1 MRWYEYKMETDDL
14 CAPEDLK
21 AKLLAMTDQLTEEE
35 KNQPMMK
42 TPAPARP
49 APVQRKKPVRFPV
62 KRVGTLAACL
72 AVCAVGYGAF
82 ATGMIGLGA
91 KSSSPAVY
99 YSADSTAAAMAAGG
113 VDRAA
118 VDSPMAAD
126 YSLNSLSLESSADNG
141 TAVFSED
148 DAAAAAHS
156 TNHAKII
163 YTANLSLESKD
174 YDAAR
179 AALDAAAAQA
189 GGYMESSSEYSGT
202 EDSRSVSLTFRVPQ
216 KNYASFLAAVAE
228 AGNVTYKNQ
237 QADDVTAQYMDV
249 EARLENLKAQ
259 RTRLQQLQ
267 QQAETLSDLL
277 EIESSLTEV
286 QSQIESWQSQ
296 MDWYSDQ
303 VEQCT
308 VYVSLSEVKTYSP
321 PSESFVSRMA
331 DAFASGWQN
340 FAQGV
345 QQLAVFLA
353 GAWPVVVIAAAVA
366 VGGRTGVKSLVA
378 LAVTL
383 VCLFSVLLPSLMKG
397 ANTLLMTFIVCAY
410 VAVVSLTIVGG
421 VRKKTV
427 CAMLG
432 AVAGTA
438 LALLFGLLAQGLT
451 RIDGLRIDDVEPLLQ
466 LRQTGTPIGLRGLLV
481 GGIVIS
487 ALGAVMDVT
496 MGIASSLSEVHAAN
510 PELSRRELFRSGMN
524 IGRDMVGTMTNTLIL
539 AFLGSGFTL
548 ILYLYSLGLSPR
560 QLLSSAYVSLE
571 VVSGVASSVGVI
583 LSIPLTALIT
593 AEVFTREK
601 KSGKSA

>member
-1 MRWYEYKMETDDL
+1 MKKKTKGPGPAAWLRENKWT
-14 CAPEDLK
+14 CVV
-21 AKLLAMTDQLTEEE
+21 LA
-35 KNQPMMK
+35 
-42 TPAPARP
+42 
-49 APVQRKKPVRFPV
+49 
-62 KRVGTLAACL
+62 
-72 AVCAVGYGAF
+72 
-82 ATGMIGLGA
+82 
-91 KSSSPAVY
+91 
-99 YSADSTAAAMAAGG
+99 
-113 VDRAA
+113 
-118 VDSPMAAD
+118 
-126 YSLNSLSLESSADNG
+126 
-141 TAVFSED
+141 
-148 DAAAAAHS
+148 
-156 TNHAKII
+156 
-163 YTANLSLESKD
+163 
-174 YDAAR
+174 
-179 AALDAAAAQA
+179 
-189 GGYMESSSEYSGT
+189 
-202 EDSRSVSLTFRVPQ
+202 
-216 KNYASFLAAVAE
+216 AAVAVLL
-228 AGNVTYKNQ
+228 A
-237 QADDVTAQYMDV
+237 
-249 EARLENLKAQ
+249 ARLLAAPVPVQSDEPENRADYESASVDQ
-259 RTRLQQLQ
+259 I
-267 QQAETLSDLL
+267 LSDSTEKDPASDNGYRGEQLL
-277 EIESSLTEV
+277 LVTVRSGDYKG
-286 QSQIESWQSQ
+286 QQ
-296 MDWYSDQ
+296 MQVYNYVGPLYGGPLKVGDRATVLISTYSDGT
-303 VEQCT
+303 VNAT
-308 VYVSLSEVKTYSP
+308 VYEFDRLLPLCIVLVL
-321 PSESFVSRMA
+321 F
-331 DAFASGWQN
+331 
-340 FAQGV
+340 
-345 QQLAVFLA
+345 
-353 GAWPVVVIAAAVA
+353 IAAAVA

-383 VCLFSVLLPSLMKG
+383 VCLFGVLLPSLMKG

-593 AEVFTREK
+593 AEVCTREK

>member
-1 MRWYEYKMETDDL
+1 MKKKTKGSGPAAWLRENKWTCIVL
-14 CAPEDLK
+14 AAAL
-21 AKLLAMTDQLTEEE
+21 AVLLA
-35 KNQPMMK
+35 
-42 TPAPARP
+42 ARMLA
-49 APVQRKKPVRFPV
+49 APVPVQSDEPENR
-62 KRVGTLAACL
+62 AD
-72 AVCAVGYGAF
+72 YE
-82 ATGMIGLGA
+82 
-91 KSSSPAVY
+91 
-99 YSADSTAAAMAAGG
+99 SASVDQILSDSTEKDPASDNGYRGEQLLLVTVRSGDYKGQQMQVYNYVGPLYGG
-113 VDRAA
+113 PLKVGDRAT
-118 VDSPMAAD
+118 V
-126 YSLNSLSLESSADNG
+126 LI
-141 TAVFSED
+141 
-148 DAAAAAHS
+148 S
-156 TNHAKII
+156 T
-163 YTANLSLESKD
+163 
-174 YDAAR
+174 
-179 AALDAAAAQA
+179 
-189 GGYMESSSEYSGT
+189 
-202 EDSRSVSLTFRVPQ
+202 
-216 KNYASFLAAVAE
+216 
-228 AGNVTYKNQ
+228 
-237 QADDVTAQYMDV
+237 
-249 EARLENLKAQ
+249 
-259 RTRLQQLQ
+259 
-267 QQAETLSDLL
+267 
-277 EIESSLTEV
+277 
-286 QSQIESWQSQ
+286 
-296 MDWYSDQ
+296 YSDGT
-303 VEQCT
+303 VNAT
-308 VYVSLSEVKTYSP
+308 VYEFDRLLPLCIVLVL
-321 PSESFVSRMA
+321 F
-331 DAFASGWQN
+331 
-340 FAQGV
+340 
-345 QQLAVFLA
+345 
-353 GAWPVVVIAAAVA
+353 IAAAVA

-383 VCLFSVLLPSLMKG
+383 VCLFGVLLPSLMKG

-510 PELSRRELFRSGMN
+510 PGLSRRELFRSGMN

-593 AEVFTREK
+593 VEVFTREK

>member
-1 MRWYEYKMETDDL
+1 MKKKTKGPGPAAWLRENKWTCVVL
-14 CAPEDLK
+14 AAAL
-21 AKLLAMTDQLTEEE
+21 AVLLA
-35 KNQPMMK
+35 
-42 TPAPARP
+42 ARLLA
-49 APVQRKKPVRFPV
+49 APVPVQSDEPENRADYESTSV
-62 KRVGTLAACL
+62 DQIL
-72 AVCAVGYGAF
+72 
-82 ATGMIGLGA
+82 
-91 KSSSPAVY
+91 S
-99 YSADSTAAAMAAGG
+99 DSTEKDPASDNGYRGEQLLLVTVRSGDYKGQQMQVYNYVGPLYGG
-113 VDRAA
+113 PLKVGDRAT
-118 VDSPMAAD
+118 V
-126 YSLNSLSLESSADNG
+126 LI
-141 TAVFSED
+141 
-148 DAAAAAHS
+148 S
-156 TNHAKII
+156 T
-163 YTANLSLESKD
+163 
-174 YDAAR
+174 
-179 AALDAAAAQA
+179 
-189 GGYMESSSEYSGT
+189 
-202 EDSRSVSLTFRVPQ
+202 
-216 KNYASFLAAVAE
+216 
-228 AGNVTYKNQ
+228 
-237 QADDVTAQYMDV
+237 
-249 EARLENLKAQ
+249 
-259 RTRLQQLQ
+259 
-267 QQAETLSDLL
+267 
-277 EIESSLTEV
+277 
-286 QSQIESWQSQ
+286 
-296 MDWYSDQ
+296 YSDGT
-303 VEQCT
+303 VNAT
-308 VYVSLSEVKTYSP
+308 VYEFDRLLPLCIVLVL
-321 PSESFVSRMA
+321 F
-331 DAFASGWQN
+331 
-340 FAQGV
+340 
-345 QQLAVFLA
+345 
-353 GAWPVVVIAAAVA
+353 IAAAVA

-383 VCLFSVLLPSLMKG
+383 VCLFGVLLPSLMKG

-496 MGIASSLSEVHAAN
+496 MGIASSLSEVHTAN

>member
-1 MRWYEYKMETDDL
+1 MKKKTKGPGPAAWLRENKWTCIVL
-14 CAPEDLK
+14 AAAL
-21 AKLLAMTDQLTEEE
+21 AVLLA
-35 KNQPMMK
+35 
-42 TPAPARP
+42 ARLLA
-49 APVQRKKPVRFPV
+49 APVPVQSDEPENR
-62 KRVGTLAACL
+62 AD
-72 AVCAVGYGAF
+72 YE
-82 ATGMIGLGA
+82 
-91 KSSSPAVY
+91 
-99 YSADSTAAAMAAGG
+99 SASVDQILSDSTEKDPASDNGYRGEQLLLVTVRSGDYKGQQMQVYNYVGPLYGG
-113 VDRAA
+113 PLKVGDRAT
-118 VDSPMAAD
+118 V
-126 YSLNSLSLESSADNG
+126 LI
-141 TAVFSED
+141 
-148 DAAAAAHS
+148 S
-156 TNHAKII
+156 T
-163 YTANLSLESKD
+163 
-174 YDAAR
+174 
-179 AALDAAAAQA
+179 
-189 GGYMESSSEYSGT
+189 
-202 EDSRSVSLTFRVPQ
+202 
-216 KNYASFLAAVAE
+216 
-228 AGNVTYKNQ
+228 
-237 QADDVTAQYMDV
+237 
-249 EARLENLKAQ
+249 
-259 RTRLQQLQ
+259 
-267 QQAETLSDLL
+267 
-277 EIESSLTEV
+277 
-286 QSQIESWQSQ
+286 
-296 MDWYSDQ
+296 YSDGT
-303 VEQCT
+303 VNAT
-308 VYVSLSEVKTYSP
+308 VYEFDRLLPLCIVLVL
-321 PSESFVSRMA
+321 F
-331 DAFASGWQN
+331 
-340 FAQGV
+340 
-345 QQLAVFLA
+345 
-353 GAWPVVVIAAAVA
+353 IAAAVA

-383 VCLFSVLLPSLMKG
+383 VCLFGVLLPSLMKG

-410 VAVVSLTIVGG
+410 VEVVSLTIVGG

-438 LALLFGLLAQGLT
+438 LALLFGLLAQGMT

>member
-1 MRWYEYKMETDDL
+1 MKKKTKGPGPAAWLRENKWTCIVL
-14 CAPEDLK
+14 AAAL
-21 AKLLAMTDQLTEEE
+21 AVLLA
-35 KNQPMMK
+35 
-42 TPAPARP
+42 ARLLA
-49 APVQRKKPVRFPV
+49 APVPVQSDEPENR
-62 KRVGTLAACL
+62 AD
-72 AVCAVGYGAF
+72 YE
-82 ATGMIGLGA
+82 
-91 KSSSPAVY
+91 
-99 YSADSTAAAMAAGG
+99 SASVDQILSDSTEKDPASDNGYRGEQLLLVTVRSGDYKGQQMQVYNYVGPLYGG
-113 VDRAA
+113 PLKVGDRAT
-118 VDSPMAAD
+118 V
-126 YSLNSLSLESSADNG
+126 LI
-141 TAVFSED
+141 
-148 DAAAAAHS
+148 S
-156 TNHAKII
+156 T
-163 YTANLSLESKD
+163 
-174 YDAAR
+174 
-179 AALDAAAAQA
+179 
-189 GGYMESSSEYSGT
+189 
-202 EDSRSVSLTFRVPQ
+202 
-216 KNYASFLAAVAE
+216 
-228 AGNVTYKNQ
+228 
-237 QADDVTAQYMDV
+237 
-249 EARLENLKAQ
+249 
-259 RTRLQQLQ
+259 
-267 QQAETLSDLL
+267 
-277 EIESSLTEV
+277 
-286 QSQIESWQSQ
+286 
-296 MDWYSDQ
+296 YSDGT
-303 VEQCT
+303 VNAT
-308 VYVSLSEVKTYSP
+308 VYEFDRLLPLCIVLVL
-321 PSESFVSRMA
+321 F
-331 DAFASGWQN
+331 
-340 FAQGV
+340 
-345 QQLAVFLA
+345 
-353 GAWPVVVIAAAVA
+353 IAAAVA

-383 VCLFSVLLPSLMKG
+383 VCLFGVLLPSLMKG

-410 VAVVSLTIVGG
+410 VAVVSLPIVGG

-496 MGIASSLSEVHAAN
+496 MGIASSLSEVHTAN
-510 PELSRRELFRSGMN
+510 PKLSRRELFRSGMN

>member
-1 MRWYEYKMETDDL
+1 MDQILSDSAEKDPASDNGYRGEQLLLVTVRSGDYKGQQMQVYNYVGPL
-14 CAPEDLK
+14 YGGPLK
-21 AKLLAMTDQLTEEE
+21 
-35 KNQPMMK
+35 
-42 TPAPARP
+42 
-49 APVQRKKPVRFPV
+49 
-62 KRVGTLAACL
+62 VG
-72 AVCAVGYGAF
+72 
-82 ATGMIGLGA
+82 
-91 KSSSPAVY
+91 
-99 YSADSTAAAMAAGG
+99 
-113 VDRAA
+113 DRAT
-118 VDSPMAAD
+118 V
-126 YSLNSLSLESSADNG
+126 LI
-141 TAVFSED
+141 
-148 DAAAAAHS
+148 S
-156 TNHAKII
+156 T
-163 YTANLSLESKD
+163 
-174 YDAAR
+174 
-179 AALDAAAAQA
+179 
-189 GGYMESSSEYSGT
+189 
-202 EDSRSVSLTFRVPQ
+202 
-216 KNYASFLAAVAE
+216 
-228 AGNVTYKNQ
+228 
-237 QADDVTAQYMDV
+237 
-249 EARLENLKAQ
+249 
-259 RTRLQQLQ
+259 
-267 QQAETLSDLL
+267 
-277 EIESSLTEV
+277 
-286 QSQIESWQSQ
+286 
-296 MDWYSDQ
+296 YSDGT
-303 VEQCT
+303 VNAT
-308 VYVSLSEVKTYSP
+308 VYEFDRLLPLCIVLVL
-321 PSESFVSRMA
+321 F
-331 DAFASGWQN
+331 
-340 FAQGV
+340 
-345 QQLAVFLA
+345 
-353 GAWPVVVIAAAVA
+353 IAAAVA
-366 VGGRTGVKSLVA
+366 VGGRTGIKSLVA
-378 LAVTL
+378 LVVTL
-383 VCLFSVLLPSLMKG
+383 VCLFGVLLPSLMKG

>member
-1 MRWYEYKMETDDL
+1 MKKKTKGPGPAAWLRENKWTCVVL
-14 CAPEDLK
+14 AAAL
-21 AKLLAMTDQLTEEE
+21 AVLLA
-35 KNQPMMK
+35 
-42 TPAPARP
+42 ARLLA
-49 APVQRKKPVRFPV
+49 APVPVQSDEPENR
-62 KRVGTLAACL
+62 AD
-72 AVCAVGYGAF
+72 YE
-82 ATGMIGLGA
+82 
-91 KSSSPAVY
+91 
-99 YSADSTAAAMAAGG
+99 SASVDQILSDSTEKDPASDNGYRGEQLLLVTVRSGDYKGQQMQVYNYVGPLYGG
-113 VDRAA
+113 PLKVGDRAT
-118 VDSPMAAD
+118 VLIST
-126 YSLNSLSLESSADNG
+126 YSDG
-141 TAVFSED
+141 TVNATVYEFD
-148 DAAAAAHS
+148 RLLPLC
-156 TNHAKII
+156 IVLVLFI
-163 YTANLSLESKD
+163 
-174 YDAAR
+174 
-179 AALDAAAAQA
+179 
-189 GGYMESSSEYSGT
+189 
-202 EDSRSVSLTFRVPQ
+202 
-216 KNYASFLAAVAE
+216 AAV
-228 AGNVTYKNQ
+228 
-237 QADDVTAQYMDV
+237 
-249 EARLENLKAQ
+249 
-259 RTRLQQLQ
+259 
-267 QQAETLSDLL
+267 
-277 EIESSLTEV
+277 
-286 QSQIESWQSQ
+286 
-296 MDWYSDQ
+296 
-303 VEQCT
+303 
-308 VYVSLSEVKTYSP
+308 
-321 PSESFVSRMA
+321 
-331 DAFASGWQN
+331 
-340 FAQGV
+340 
-345 QQLAVFLA
+345 
-353 GAWPVVVIAAAVA
+353 VA

-383 VCLFSVLLPSLMKG
+383 VCLFGVLLPSLMKG

>member
-1 MRWYEYKMETDDL
+1 MKKKTKGPGPAAWLRENKWTCIVLAAALAVLLAARLLAAPVPVQSDEPENRADYESASVDQILSDSTEKDPASDNGYRGEQQLLVTVRSGDYKGQQMQVYNYVGPL
-14 CAPEDLK
+14 YGGPLK
-21 AKLLAMTDQLTEEE
+21 A
-35 KNQPMMK
+35 
-42 TPAPARP
+42 
-49 APVQRKKPVRFPV
+49 
-62 KRVGTLAACL
+62 G
-72 AVCAVGYGAF
+72 
-82 ATGMIGLGA
+82 
-91 KSSSPAVY
+91 
-99 YSADSTAAAMAAGG
+99 
-113 VDRAA
+113 DRAT
-118 VDSPMAAD
+118 V
-126 YSLNSLSLESSADNG
+126 LI
-141 TAVFSED
+141 
-148 DAAAAAHS
+148 S
-156 TNHAKII
+156 T
-163 YTANLSLESKD
+163 
-174 YDAAR
+174 
-179 AALDAAAAQA
+179 
-189 GGYMESSSEYSGT
+189 
-202 EDSRSVSLTFRVPQ
+202 
-216 KNYASFLAAVAE
+216 
-228 AGNVTYKNQ
+228 
-237 QADDVTAQYMDV
+237 
-249 EARLENLKAQ
+249 
-259 RTRLQQLQ
+259 
-267 QQAETLSDLL
+267 
-277 EIESSLTEV
+277 
-286 QSQIESWQSQ
+286 
-296 MDWYSDQ
+296 YSDGT
-303 VEQCT
+303 VNAT
-308 VYVSLSEVKTYSP
+308 VYEFDRLLPLCIVLVL
-321 PSESFVSRMA
+321 F
-331 DAFASGWQN
+331 
-340 FAQGV
+340 
-345 QQLAVFLA
+345 
-353 GAWPVVVIAAAVA
+353 IAAAVA

-383 VCLFSVLLPSLMKG
+383 VCLFGVLLPSLMKG

-487 ALGAVMDVT
+487 ALGAVMDVA
-496 MGIASSLSEVHAAN
+496 MSIASALTEVHAVA
-510 PELSRRELFRSGMN
+510 PDRGTKDLFRSGMN

>member
-1 MRWYEYKMETDDL
+1 MKKKTKGPGPAAWLRENKWTCIVL
-14 CAPEDLK
+14 AAAL
-21 AKLLAMTDQLTEEE
+21 AVLLA
-35 KNQPMMK
+35 
-42 TPAPARP
+42 ARLLA
-49 APVQRKKPVRFPV
+49 APVPVQSDEPENR
-62 KRVGTLAACL
+62 AD
-72 AVCAVGYGAF
+72 YE
-82 ATGMIGLGA
+82 
-91 KSSSPAVY
+91 
-99 YSADSTAAAMAAGG
+99 SASVDQILSDSTEKDPASDNGYRGEQLLLVTVRSGDYKGQQMQVYNYVGPLYGG
-113 VDRAA
+113 PLKVGDRAT
-118 VDSPMAAD
+118 V
-126 YSLNSLSLESSADNG
+126 LI
-141 TAVFSED
+141 
-148 DAAAAAHS
+148 S
-156 TNHAKII
+156 T
-163 YTANLSLESKD
+163 
-174 YDAAR
+174 
-179 AALDAAAAQA
+179 
-189 GGYMESSSEYSGT
+189 
-202 EDSRSVSLTFRVPQ
+202 
-216 KNYASFLAAVAE
+216 
-228 AGNVTYKNQ
+228 
-237 QADDVTAQYMDV
+237 
-249 EARLENLKAQ
+249 
-259 RTRLQQLQ
+259 
-267 QQAETLSDLL
+267 
-277 EIESSLTEV
+277 
-286 QSQIESWQSQ
+286 
-296 MDWYSDQ
+296 YSDGT
-303 VEQCT
+303 VNAT
-308 VYVSLSEVKTYSP
+308 VYEFDRLLPLCIVLVL
-321 PSESFVSRMA
+321 F
-331 DAFASGWQN
+331 
-340 FAQGV
+340 
-345 QQLAVFLA
+345 
-353 GAWPVVVIAAAVA
+353 IAAAVA

-383 VCLFSVLLPSLMKG
+383 VCLFAVLLPSLMKG

>member
-1 MRWYEYKMETDDL
+1 MKKKTKGPGPAAWLRENKWTCIVL
-14 CAPEDLK
+14 AAAL
-21 AKLLAMTDQLTEEE
+21 AVLLA
-35 KNQPMMK
+35 
-42 TPAPARP
+42 ARMLA
-49 APVQRKKPVRFPV
+49 APVPVQSDEPENR
-62 KRVGTLAACL
+62 AD
-72 AVCAVGYGAF
+72 YE
-82 ATGMIGLGA
+82 
-91 KSSSPAVY
+91 
-99 YSADSTAAAMAAGG
+99 SASVDQILSDSTEKDPASDNGYRGEQLLLVTVRSGDYKGQQMQVYNYVGPLYGG
-113 VDRAA
+113 PLKVGDRAT
-118 VDSPMAAD
+118 V
-126 YSLNSLSLESSADNG
+126 LI
-141 TAVFSED
+141 
-148 DAAAAAHS
+148 S
-156 TNHAKII
+156 T
-163 YTANLSLESKD
+163 
-174 YDAAR
+174 
-179 AALDAAAAQA
+179 
-189 GGYMESSSEYSGT
+189 
-202 EDSRSVSLTFRVPQ
+202 
-216 KNYASFLAAVAE
+216 
-228 AGNVTYKNQ
+228 
-237 QADDVTAQYMDV
+237 
-249 EARLENLKAQ
+249 
-259 RTRLQQLQ
+259 
-267 QQAETLSDLL
+267 
-277 EIESSLTEV
+277 
-286 QSQIESWQSQ
+286 
-296 MDWYSDQ
+296 YSDGT
-303 VEQCT
+303 VNAT
-308 VYVSLSEVKTYSP
+308 VYEFDRLIP
-321 PSESFVSRMA
+321 
-331 DAFASGWQN
+331 
-340 FAQGV
+340 
-345 QQLAVFLA
+345 LAI
-353 GAWPVVVIAAAVA
+353 VVALFIAAAVA

-383 VCLFSVLLPSLMKG
+383 VCLFGVLLPSLMKG

-510 PELSRRELFRSGMN
+510 PELPRRELFRSGMN

>member
-1 MRWYEYKMETDDL
+1 MKKKTKGPGPAAWLRENKWTCIVL
-14 CAPEDLK
+14 AAAL
-21 AKLLAMTDQLTEEE
+21 AVLLA
-35 KNQPMMK
+35 
-42 TPAPARP
+42 ARLLA
-49 APVQRKKPVRFPV
+49 APVPVQSDEPGNR
-62 KRVGTLAACL
+62 AD
-72 AVCAVGYGAF
+72 YE
-82 ATGMIGLGA
+82 
-91 KSSSPAVY
+91 
-99 YSADSTAAAMAAGG
+99 SASVDQILSDSTEKDPASDNGYRGEQLLLVTVRSGDYKGQQMQVYNYVGPLYGG
-113 VDRAA
+113 PLKVGDRAT
-118 VDSPMAAD
+118 V
-126 YSLNSLSLESSADNG
+126 LI
-141 TAVFSED
+141 
-148 DAAAAAHS
+148 S
-156 TNHAKII
+156 T
-163 YTANLSLESKD
+163 
-174 YDAAR
+174 
-179 AALDAAAAQA
+179 
-189 GGYMESSSEYSGT
+189 
-202 EDSRSVSLTFRVPQ
+202 
-216 KNYASFLAAVAE
+216 
-228 AGNVTYKNQ
+228 
-237 QADDVTAQYMDV
+237 
-249 EARLENLKAQ
+249 
-259 RTRLQQLQ
+259 
-267 QQAETLSDLL
+267 
-277 EIESSLTEV
+277 
-286 QSQIESWQSQ
+286 
-296 MDWYSDQ
+296 YSDGT
-303 VEQCT
+303 VNAT
-308 VYVSLSEVKTYSP
+308 VYEFDRLLPLCIVLVL
-321 PSESFVSRMA
+321 F
-331 DAFASGWQN
+331 
-340 FAQGV
+340 
-345 QQLAVFLA
+345 
-353 GAWPVVVIAAAVA
+353 IAAAVA

-383 VCLFSVLLPSLMKG
+383 VCLFGVLLPSLMKG

-496 MGIASSLSEVHAAN
+496 MGIASSLSEVHTAN
-510 PELSRRELFRSGMN
+510 PKLSRRELFRSGMN

>member
-1 MRWYEYKMETDDL
+1 MKKKTKGPGPAAWMRENKWTCIVL
-14 CAPEDLK
+14 AAAL
-21 AKLLAMTDQLTEEE
+21 AVLLAAQLL
-35 KNQPMMK
+35 
-42 TPAPARP
+42 A
-49 APVQRKKPVRFPV
+49 APVPVQSDEPENR
-62 KRVGTLAACL
+62 AD
-72 AVCAVGYGAF
+72 YE
-82 ATGMIGLGA
+82 
-91 KSSSPAVY
+91 
-99 YSADSTAAAMAAGG
+99 SASVDQILSDSTEKDPASDNGYRGEQLLLVTVRSGDYKGQQMQVYNYVGPLYGG
-113 VDRAA
+113 PLKVGDRAT
-118 VDSPMAAD
+118 V
-126 YSLNSLSLESSADNG
+126 LI
-141 TAVFSED
+141 
-148 DAAAAAHS
+148 S
-156 TNHAKII
+156 T
-163 YTANLSLESKD
+163 
-174 YDAAR
+174 
-179 AALDAAAAQA
+179 
-189 GGYMESSSEYSGT
+189 
-202 EDSRSVSLTFRVPQ
+202 
-216 KNYASFLAAVAE
+216 
-228 AGNVTYKNQ
+228 
-237 QADDVTAQYMDV
+237 
-249 EARLENLKAQ
+249 
-259 RTRLQQLQ
+259 
-267 QQAETLSDLL
+267 
-277 EIESSLTEV
+277 
-286 QSQIESWQSQ
+286 
-296 MDWYSDQ
+296 YSDGT
-303 VEQCT
+303 VNAT
-308 VYVSLSEVKTYSP
+308 VYEFDRLLPLCIVLVL
-321 PSESFVSRMA
+321 F
-331 DAFASGWQN
+331 
-340 FAQGV
+340 
-345 QQLAVFLA
+345 
-353 GAWPVVVIAAAVA
+353 IAAAVA

-383 VCLFSVLLPSLMKG
+383 VCLFGVLLPSLMKG

-510 PELSRRELFRSGMN
+510 PQLSRRELFRSGMN

>member
-1 MRWYEYKMETDDL
+1 MKKKTKQAGPAAWLRENKWTCVVL
-14 CAPEDLK
+14 AAAL
-21 AKLLAMTDQLTEEE
+21 AVLLA
-35 KNQPMMK
+35 
-42 TPAPARP
+42 ARLLA
-49 APVQRKKPVRFPV
+49 APV
-62 KRVGTLAACL
+62 
-72 AVCAVGYGAF
+72 
-82 ATGMIGLGA
+82 
-91 KSSSPAVY
+91 PAQSDEPENRADY
-99 YSADSTAAAMAAGG
+99 ESASVDQILSDSTEKDPASDNGYRGEQLLLVTVRSGDYKGQQMQVYNYVGPLYGG
-113 VDRAA
+113 PLKVGDRAT
-118 VDSPMAAD
+118 V
-126 YSLNSLSLESSADNG
+126 LI
-141 TAVFSED
+141 
-148 DAAAAAHS
+148 S
-156 TNHAKII
+156 T
-163 YTANLSLESKD
+163 
-174 YDAAR
+174 
-179 AALDAAAAQA
+179 
-189 GGYMESSSEYSGT
+189 
-202 EDSRSVSLTFRVPQ
+202 
-216 KNYASFLAAVAE
+216 
-228 AGNVTYKNQ
+228 
-237 QADDVTAQYMDV
+237 
-249 EARLENLKAQ
+249 
-259 RTRLQQLQ
+259 
-267 QQAETLSDLL
+267 
-277 EIESSLTEV
+277 
-286 QSQIESWQSQ
+286 
-296 MDWYSDQ
+296 YSDGT
-303 VEQCT
+303 VNAT
-308 VYVSLSEVKTYSP
+308 VYEFDRLLPLCIVLVL
-321 PSESFVSRMA
+321 F
-331 DAFASGWQN
+331 
-340 FAQGV
+340 
-345 QQLAVFLA
+345 
-353 GAWPVVVIAAAVA
+353 IAAAVA

-383 VCLFSVLLPSLMKG
+383 VCLFGVLLPSLMKG

>member
-1 MRWYEYKMETDDL
+1 MKKKTKGPGPAAWLRENKWTCVVL
-14 CAPEDLK
+14 AAAL
-21 AKLLAMTDQLTEEE
+21 AVLLA
-35 KNQPMMK
+35 
-42 TPAPARP
+42 ARLLA
-49 APVQRKKPVRFPV
+49 APVPVQSDEPENR
-62 KRVGTLAACL
+62 AD
-72 AVCAVGYGAF
+72 YE
-82 ATGMIGLGA
+82 
-91 KSSSPAVY
+91 
-99 YSADSTAAAMAAGG
+99 SASVDQILSDSTEKDPASDNGYRGEQQLLVTVRSGDYKGQQMQVYNYVGPLYGG
-113 VDRAA
+113 PLKVGDRAT
-118 VDSPMAAD
+118 V
-126 YSLNSLSLESSADNG
+126 LI
-141 TAVFSED
+141 
-148 DAAAAAHS
+148 S
-156 TNHAKII
+156 T
-163 YTANLSLESKD
+163 
-174 YDAAR
+174 
-179 AALDAAAAQA
+179 
-189 GGYMESSSEYSGT
+189 
-202 EDSRSVSLTFRVPQ
+202 
-216 KNYASFLAAVAE
+216 
-228 AGNVTYKNQ
+228 
-237 QADDVTAQYMDV
+237 
-249 EARLENLKAQ
+249 
-259 RTRLQQLQ
+259 
-267 QQAETLSDLL
+267 
-277 EIESSLTEV
+277 
-286 QSQIESWQSQ
+286 
-296 MDWYSDQ
+296 YSDGT
-303 VEQCT
+303 VNAT
-308 VYVSLSEVKTYSP
+308 VYEFDRLLPLCIVLVL
-321 PSESFVSRMA
+321 F
-331 DAFASGWQN
+331 
-340 FAQGV
+340 
-345 QQLAVFLA
+345 
-353 GAWPVVVIAAAVA
+353 IAAAVA

-383 VCLFSVLLPSLMKG
+383 VCLFGVLLPSLMKG

>member
-1 MRWYEYKMETDDL
+1 MKKKTKGPGPAAWLRENKWTCIVL
-14 CAPEDLK
+14 AAAL
-21 AKLLAMTDQLTEEE
+21 AVLLA
-35 KNQPMMK
+35 
-42 TPAPARP
+42 ARLLA
-49 APVQRKKPVRFPV
+49 APVPVQSDEPENR
-62 KRVGTLAACL
+62 AD
-72 AVCAVGYGAF
+72 YE
-82 ATGMIGLGA
+82 
-91 KSSSPAVY
+91 
-99 YSADSTAAAMAAGG
+99 SASVDQILSDSTEKDPASDNGYRGEQLLLVTVRSGDYKGQQMQVYNYVGPLYGG
-113 VDRAA
+113 PLKVGDRAT
-118 VDSPMAAD
+118 V
-126 YSLNSLSLESSADNG
+126 LI
-141 TAVFSED
+141 
-148 DAAAAAHS
+148 S
-156 TNHAKII
+156 T
-163 YTANLSLESKD
+163 
-174 YDAAR
+174 
-179 AALDAAAAQA
+179 
-189 GGYMESSSEYSGT
+189 
-202 EDSRSVSLTFRVPQ
+202 
-216 KNYASFLAAVAE
+216 
-228 AGNVTYKNQ
+228 
-237 QADDVTAQYMDV
+237 
-249 EARLENLKAQ
+249 
-259 RTRLQQLQ
+259 
-267 QQAETLSDLL
+267 
-277 EIESSLTEV
+277 
-286 QSQIESWQSQ
+286 
-296 MDWYSDQ
+296 YSDGT
-303 VEQCT
+303 VNAT
-308 VYVSLSEVKTYSP
+308 VYEFDRLLPLCIVLVL
-321 PSESFVSRMA
+321 F
-331 DAFASGWQN
+331 
-340 FAQGV
+340 
-345 QQLAVFLA
+345 
-353 GAWPVVVIAAAVA
+353 IAAAVA

-383 VCLFSVLLPSLMKG
+383 VCLFGVLLPSLMKG

-496 MGIASSLSEVHAAN
+496 MGIASSLSEVNAAN

>member
-1 MRWYEYKMETDDL
+1 MLVSPIAERTGIYEEKTKGPGPAAWIRENKWTCIVL
-14 CAPEDLK
+14 AAAL
-21 AKLLAMTDQLTEEE
+21 AVLLA
-35 KNQPMMK
+35 
-42 TPAPARP
+42 ARLLA
-49 APVQRKKPVRFPV
+49 APVPVQSDEPENR
-62 KRVGTLAACL
+62 AD
-72 AVCAVGYGAF
+72 YE
-82 ATGMIGLGA
+82 
-91 KSSSPAVY
+91 
-99 YSADSTAAAMAAGG
+99 SASVDQILSDSTEKDPASDNGYRGEQLLLVTVRSGDYKGQQMQVYNYVGPLYGG
-113 VDRAA
+113 PLKVGDRATI
-118 VDSPMAAD
+118 
-126 YSLNSLSLESSADNG
+126 LI
-141 TAVFSED
+141 
-148 DAAAAAHS
+148 S
-156 TNHAKII
+156 T
-163 YTANLSLESKD
+163 
-174 YDAAR
+174 
-179 AALDAAAAQA
+179 
-189 GGYMESSSEYSGT
+189 
-202 EDSRSVSLTFRVPQ
+202 
-216 KNYASFLAAVAE
+216 
-228 AGNVTYKNQ
+228 
-237 QADDVTAQYMDV
+237 
-249 EARLENLKAQ
+249 
-259 RTRLQQLQ
+259 
-267 QQAETLSDLL
+267 
-277 EIESSLTEV
+277 
-286 QSQIESWQSQ
+286 
-296 MDWYSDQ
+296 YSDGT
-303 VEQCT
+303 VNAT
-308 VYVSLSEVKTYSP
+308 VYEFDRLLPLCIVLVL
-321 PSESFVSRMA
+321 F
-331 DAFASGWQN
+331 
-340 FAQGV
+340 
-345 QQLAVFLA
+345 
-353 GAWPVVVIAAAVA
+353 IAAAVA
-366 VGGRTGVKSLVA
+366 VGGRTGIKSLVA

-383 VCLFSVLLPSLMKG
+383 VCLFGVLLPSLMKG

>member
-1 MRWYEYKMETDDL
+1 MLMLLTAERTGTYMKKKAKGPGPAAWLRENKWTCVVLAAALVVLIAARLLAAPVPVQSDEPENRADYESATVDQILSDSTEKDPASDNGYRGEQLLLVTVRSGDYKGQQMQVYNYVGPL
-14 CAPEDLK
+14 YGGPLK
-21 AKLLAMTDQLTEEE
+21 A
-35 KNQPMMK
+35 
-42 TPAPARP
+42 
-49 APVQRKKPVRFPV
+49 
-62 KRVGTLAACL
+62 G
-72 AVCAVGYGAF
+72 
-82 ATGMIGLGA
+82 
-91 KSSSPAVY
+91 
-99 YSADSTAAAMAAGG
+99 
-113 VDRAA
+113 DRAT
-118 VDSPMAAD
+118 V
-126 YSLNSLSLESSADNG
+126 LI
-141 TAVFSED
+141 
-148 DAAAAAHS
+148 S
-156 TNHAKII
+156 T
-163 YTANLSLESKD
+163 
-174 YDAAR
+174 
-179 AALDAAAAQA
+179 
-189 GGYMESSSEYSGT
+189 
-202 EDSRSVSLTFRVPQ
+202 
-216 KNYASFLAAVAE
+216 
-228 AGNVTYKNQ
+228 
-237 QADDVTAQYMDV
+237 
-249 EARLENLKAQ
+249 
-259 RTRLQQLQ
+259 
-267 QQAETLSDLL
+267 
-277 EIESSLTEV
+277 
-286 QSQIESWQSQ
+286 
-296 MDWYSDQ
+296 YSDGT
-303 VEQCT
+303 VNAT
-308 VYVSLSEVKTYSP
+308 VYEFDRLLPLCIVLVL
-321 PSESFVSRMA
+321 F
-331 DAFASGWQN
+331 
-340 FAQGV
+340 
-345 QQLAVFLA
+345 
-353 GAWPVVVIAAAVA
+353 IAAAVA

-383 VCLFSVLLPSLMKG
+383 VCLFGVLLPSLMKG

-410 VAVVSLTIVGG
+410 VAVVSLSIVGG

>member
-1 MRWYEYKMETDDL
+1 MKKKTKGPGPAAWLRENKWTCIVL
-14 CAPEDLK
+14 AAAL
-21 AKLLAMTDQLTEEE
+21 AVLLA
-35 KNQPMMK
+35 
-42 TPAPARP
+42 ARLL
-49 APVQRKKPVRFPV
+49 AAHVPVQSDEPENR
-62 KRVGTLAACL
+62 AD
-72 AVCAVGYGAF
+72 YE
-82 ATGMIGLGA
+82 
-91 KSSSPAVY
+91 
-99 YSADSTAAAMAAGG
+99 SASVDQILSDSTEKDPASDNGYRGEQLLLVTVRSGDYKGQQMQVYNYVGPLYGG
-113 VDRAA
+113 PLKVGDRAT
-118 VDSPMAAD
+118 V
-126 YSLNSLSLESSADNG
+126 LI
-141 TAVFSED
+141 
-148 DAAAAAHS
+148 S
-156 TNHAKII
+156 T
-163 YTANLSLESKD
+163 
-174 YDAAR
+174 
-179 AALDAAAAQA
+179 
-189 GGYMESSSEYSGT
+189 
-202 EDSRSVSLTFRVPQ
+202 
-216 KNYASFLAAVAE
+216 
-228 AGNVTYKNQ
+228 
-237 QADDVTAQYMDV
+237 
-249 EARLENLKAQ
+249 
-259 RTRLQQLQ
+259 
-267 QQAETLSDLL
+267 
-277 EIESSLTEV
+277 
-286 QSQIESWQSQ
+286 
-296 MDWYSDQ
+296 YSDGT
-303 VEQCT
+303 VNAT
-308 VYVSLSEVKTYSP
+308 VYEFDRLLPLCIVLVL
-321 PSESFVSRMA
+321 F
-331 DAFASGWQN
+331 
-340 FAQGV
+340 
-345 QQLAVFLA
+345 
-353 GAWPVVVIAAAVA
+353 IAAAVA

-383 VCLFSVLLPSLMKG
+383 VCLFGVLLPSLMKG

>member
-1 MRWYEYKMETDDL
+1 MKKKTKGPGPAAWLRENKWTCVVL
-14 CAPEDLK
+14 AAAL
-21 AKLLAMTDQLTEEE
+21 AVLLA
-35 KNQPMMK
+35 
-42 TPAPARP
+42 ARLLA
-49 APVQRKKPVRFPV
+49 APV
-62 KRVGTLAACL
+62 
-72 AVCAVGYGAF
+72 
-82 ATGMIGLGA
+82 
-91 KSSSPAVY
+91 PAQSDEPENRADY
-99 YSADSTAAAMAAGG
+99 ESASVDQILSDSTEKDPASDNGYRGEQLLLVTVRSGDYKGQQMQVYNYVGPLYGG
-113 VDRAA
+113 PLKVGDRAT
-118 VDSPMAAD
+118 V
-126 YSLNSLSLESSADNG
+126 LI
-141 TAVFSED
+141 
-148 DAAAAAHS
+148 S
-156 TNHAKII
+156 T
-163 YTANLSLESKD
+163 
-174 YDAAR
+174 
-179 AALDAAAAQA
+179 
-189 GGYMESSSEYSGT
+189 
-202 EDSRSVSLTFRVPQ
+202 
-216 KNYASFLAAVAE
+216 
-228 AGNVTYKNQ
+228 
-237 QADDVTAQYMDV
+237 
-249 EARLENLKAQ
+249 
-259 RTRLQQLQ
+259 
-267 QQAETLSDLL
+267 
-277 EIESSLTEV
+277 
-286 QSQIESWQSQ
+286 
-296 MDWYSDQ
+296 YSDGT
-303 VEQCT
+303 VNAT
-308 VYVSLSEVKTYSP
+308 VYEFDRLLPLCIVLVL
-321 PSESFVSRMA
+321 F
-331 DAFASGWQN
+331 
-340 FAQGV
+340 
-345 QQLAVFLA
+345 
-353 GAWPVVVIAAAVA
+353 IAAAVA

-383 VCLFSVLLPSLMKG
+383 VCLFGVLLPSLMKG

-410 VAVVSLTIVGG
+410 VAVVSLPIVGG

-601 KSGKSA
+601 KSGKST

>member
-1 MRWYEYKMETDDL
+1 MKKKTKGPGPAAWLRENKWTCVVL
-14 CAPEDLK
+14 AAAL
-21 AKLLAMTDQLTEEE
+21 AVLLAA
-35 KNQPMMK
+35 PM
-42 TPAPARP
+42 
-49 APVQRKKPVRFPV
+49 PVQSDEPENR
-62 KRVGTLAACL
+62 AD
-72 AVCAVGYGAF
+72 YE
-82 ATGMIGLGA
+82 
-91 KSSSPAVY
+91 
-99 YSADSTAAAMAAGG
+99 SASVDQILSDSTEKDPASDNGYRGEQLLLVTVRSGDYKGQQMQVYNYVGPLYGG
-113 VDRAA
+113 PLKVGDRAT
-118 VDSPMAAD
+118 V
-126 YSLNSLSLESSADNG
+126 LI
-141 TAVFSED
+141 
-148 DAAAAAHS
+148 S
-156 TNHAKII
+156 T
-163 YTANLSLESKD
+163 
-174 YDAAR
+174 
-179 AALDAAAAQA
+179 
-189 GGYMESSSEYSGT
+189 
-202 EDSRSVSLTFRVPQ
+202 
-216 KNYASFLAAVAE
+216 
-228 AGNVTYKNQ
+228 
-237 QADDVTAQYMDV
+237 
-249 EARLENLKAQ
+249 
-259 RTRLQQLQ
+259 
-267 QQAETLSDLL
+267 
-277 EIESSLTEV
+277 
-286 QSQIESWQSQ
+286 
-296 MDWYSDQ
+296 YSDGT
-303 VEQCT
+303 VNAT
-308 VYVSLSEVKTYSP
+308 VYEFDRLLPLCIVLVL
-321 PSESFVSRMA
+321 F
-331 DAFASGWQN
+331 
-340 FAQGV
+340 
-345 QQLAVFLA
+345 
-353 GAWPVVVIAAAVA
+353 IAAAVA

-383 VCLFSVLLPSLMKG
+383 VCLFGVLLPSLMKG

-496 MGIASSLSEVHAAN
+496 MGIASSLSEVHTAN